1 MLYLNRHP
9 SIRFFST
16 DEFVLNRWFK
26 TERQSPLEKQS
37 EVMVSHQAVCTHLN
51 AAIRNSLA
59 DFYCSLMSLVC
70 IQVLFKKTVID
81 LNEY

>member
-70 IQVLFKKTVID
+70 IQVLFKKSVID